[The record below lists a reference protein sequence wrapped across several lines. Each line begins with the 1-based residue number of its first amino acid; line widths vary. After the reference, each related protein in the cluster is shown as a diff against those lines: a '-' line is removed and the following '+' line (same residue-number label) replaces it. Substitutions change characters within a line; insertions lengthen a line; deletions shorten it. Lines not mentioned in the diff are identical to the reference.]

1 MEAFSMKGN
10 SPTGT
15 WLYRALLLSLIAMFF
30 GGETCL
36 PTNAR
41 AVNLNVITSQTALFF
56 KLSFVSLGARNLSP
70 SDIRYANGL
79 IVRDLEETGY
89 FEMVPLASGVQN
101 SLSNMFLTGDSV
113 RQLANSGLEGV
124 VGAQLIKDDLGTHL
138 VGIVRDPVNGTV
150 LLSRKY
156 TTTGNIRV
164 IVHRFVDDIVF
175 QFTGFKGVADARIA
189 FIGKNHR
196 RGYDLYVMDF
206 DGEGLHRL
214 TWDRVLAYTPAWSL
228 SRHLIVYTSYLHSEP
243 QILSYDLSTGR
254 RGPLARFPGL
264 NITPDFSRNSGM
276 LAMALSKSQTSQNT
290 EIYSYGMKFHKFERL
305 TYSHSNNLSPAW
317 SPDGSQ
323 IVFVSDRDGH
333 PQIFVMDSDG
343 SNEHRISF
351 TGFYNV
357 SPSWSPRGDAI
368 AYVCMNE
375 RHRPKI
381 CLTTPTGDRS
391 LQLTH
396 GSGQDDSPDWS
407 PDGRTIIFTHQVKG
421 HSYIEKMFL
430 DGTHIHRLGSF
441 THSVITPVW
450 AVR

>member
-1 MEAFSMKGN
+1 MEAFSMKGKRA
-10 SPTGT
+10 TRAGC
-15 WLYRALLLSLIAMFF
+15 LRVFVLALIGFFFGQEALLPPRAQ
-30 GGETCL
+30 
-36 PTNAR
+36 
-41 AVNLNVITSQTALFF
+41 AVNLNVITNQTALFF
-56 KLSFVSLGARNLSP
+56 KLSFVPLGARNLSP
-70 SDIRYANGL
+70 AEIRYADSL
-79 IVRDLEETGY
+79 IVKDLEETGY
-89 FEMVPLASGVQN
+89 FEMVPLSARVET
-101 SLSNMFLTGDSV
+101 SLTNMLLTGDSV
-113 RQLANSGLEGV
+113 RQLASSGLEGV
-124 VGAQLIKDDLGTHL
+124 VGTQLIKDDLGTHL

-175 QFTGFKGVADARIA
+175 QFTGFKGVADGRIA
-189 FIGKNHR
+189 FIGKNRR

-206 DGEGLHRL
+206 DGEGIHRL

-228 SRHLIVYTSYLHSEP
+228 SRHVIVYTSYLHTEP
-243 QILSYDLSTGR
+243 QILLYDLQTGR
-254 RGPLARFPGL
+254 RRPLARFPGL
-264 NITPDFSRNSGM
+264 NITPDFSRNSAS
-276 LAMALSKSQTSQNT
+276 LAMALSKSQRSQNT
-290 EIYSYGMKFHKFERL
+290 EIYSYGLKFHQFERL
-305 TYSHSNNLSPAW
+305 TYSHSNNLSPSW

-343 SNEHRISF
+343 SNEHRISYS
-351 TGFYNV
+351 GFYNV

-375 RHRPKI
+375 RHRPQI
-381 CLTTPTGDRS
+381 CLTTPPGDRY

-430 DGTHIHRLGSF
+430 DGTHIHRLGSYI
-441 THSVITPVW
+441 HSVITPVW

>member
-1 MEAFSMKGN
+1 MEAFSMQGKRAIR
-10 SPTGT
+10 T
-15 WLYRALLLSLIAMFF
+15 WLHRALGISLIAMMI
-30 GGETCL
+30 GESLFL
-36 PTNAR
+36 PAQAQ
-41 AVNLNVITSQTALFF
+41 AVNLNVITNQTALFF
-56 KLSFVSLGARNLSP
+56 KLSFVPLGARNLSP
-70 SDIRYANGL
+70 SEVQYANAL
-79 IVRDLEETGY
+79 IVKDLEETGY
-89 FEMVPLASGVQN
+89 FQLVSLSSGDQN

-113 RQLANSGLEGV
+113 RKLASSGLEGV
-124 VGAQLIKDDLGTHL
+124 AGAQLIKDDLGTHL

-189 FIGKNHR
+189 FIGKNRR
-196 RGYDLYVMDF
+196 RGYDLYVMDVY
-206 DGEGLHRL
+206 GEGIHRL

-243 QILSYDLSTGR
+243 QILSYDLSTGHR
-254 RGPLARFPGL
+254 SPLARFPGL
-264 NITPDFSRNSGM
+264 NITPNFSRNSVM

-290 EIYSYGMKFHKFERL
+290 EIYSYAIKFRRFDRL

-407 PDGRTIIFTHQVKG
+407 PDGRTILFTHQVKG

-430 DGTHIHRLGSF
+430 DGTHVHRVGSYP
-441 THSVITPVW
+441 HSVITPVW